1 MNSDTSPMPREPK
14 NHWLIFETRCISPNV
29 LIRFI
34 LAAALVLAA
43 TACKHNKR
51 ATTTVTRRAA
61 FDLACPKEELKLNVV
76 DIEGARKM
84 ATQIAVRGC
93 EQKAVYVYYPDSDTW
108 IIDGAVTALSPD
120 YQVPPP
126 IDKGR
131 GKRGDKQTIK
141 AEKRGKMTN
150 DPPAAK
156 EKRQKR
162 KDKKA
167 PEGESPAP
175 LEPAPE

>member
-1 MNSDTSPMPREPK
+1 MNSETSPMPREPK

-76 DIEGARKM
+76 DVEGARKM
-84 ATQIAVRGC
+84 ATQLRCAVASRRRSTFTT
-93 EQKAVYVYYPDSDTW
+93 QISHLDHRRNRDAAVV
-108 IIDGAVTALSPD
+108 G
-120 YQVPPP
+120 VPS
-126 IDKGR
+126 
-131 GKRGDKQTIK
+131 
-141 AEKRGKMTN
+141 
-150 DPPAAK
+150 AAT
-156 EKRQKR
+156 
-162 KDKKA
+162 DW
-167 PEGESPAP
+167 
-175 LEPAPE
+175 